1 MSSSRPDGLML
12 KEALLRMLEK
22 AISYDVILL
31 VGRNGQEVRC
41 HSFML
46 SARSDVFQAML
57 ESPRIGAETERD
69 GEGRA
74 IVPMPDVDK
83 EFVTCFIRYTPTNV
97 IFIYRVYLK
106 NSFLLFNHKTKKIP
120 LKLKKIK

>member
-1 MSSSRPDGLML
+1 MSSPRPDGLTL

-31 VGRNGQEVRC
+31 VGRSGQEVRC
-41 HSFML
+41 QSFML

-57 ESPRIGAETERD
+57 ESPRVGAETERD

-83 EFVTCFIRYTPTNV
+83 ESVTCFIRYTQHMSYLYT
-97 IFIYRVYLK
+97 VYTFK
-106 NSFLLFNHKTKKIP
+106 NSFLFLI
-120 LKLKKIK
+120 IKN

>member
-1 MSSSRPDGLML
+1 MSSPRPDGLML

-31 VGRNGQEVRC
+31 VGRNGQEVWC

-97 IFIYRVYLK
+97 IFTTVYTLK
-106 NSFLLFNHKTKKIP
+106 ILFFCLII
-120 LKLKKIK
+120 KLKKHPLN

>member
-1 MSSSRPDGLML
+1 MSSPTCRPDGLML
-12 KEALLRMLEK
+12 KEALLRMLEN

-31 VGRNGQEVRC
+31 VGRNGQEVWC

-97 IFIYRVYLK
+97 IFTTVYTLK
-106 NSFLLFNHKTKKIP
+106 ILFFCLII
-120 LKLKKIK
+120 KLKKYP

>member
-1 MSSSRPDGLML
+1 MSSPTCRPDGLML

-97 IFIYRVYLK
+97 IFTTVYTLK
-106 NSFLLFNHKTKKIP
+106 ILFFCLII
-120 LKLKKIK
+120 KLKKYPLN

>member
-1 MSSSRPDGLML
+1 MSSPRPDGLML

-31 VGRNGQEVRC
+31 VGRNGQGVRC

-97 IFIYRVYLK
+97 IFTTVYTLK
-106 NSFLLFNHKTKKIP
+106 ILFFCLII
-120 LKLKKIK
+120 KL

>member
-1 MSSSRPDGLML
+1 MSSPTCRPDGLML

-31 VGRNGQEVRC
+31 VGRNGQEVWC

-97 IFIYRVYLK
+97 IFTTVYTLK
-106 NSFLLFNHKTKKIP
+106 ILFFCLII
-120 LKLKKIK
+120 KLKKYPLN